1 MSVNWISHDRY
12 EEAIAASIANDKPI
26 LIYFH
31 SRSCRGCE
39 RLSSEVL
46 VDEAVQQAI
55 GKSTIPVWVE
65 VEGDRADE
73 RISALVGSH
82 IFIMSPVVQLIS
94 SSGDIFHKILNT
106 PLHTRLD
113 LGYTRV
119 HHDVEGTIDAS
130 QFLSQLALGLGKRD
144 LSNGDFMR
152 AEQQLS
158 AAAAQAPDVLAAEE
172 IAYWLPVARRSGQYA
187 EDAQSH
193 IDLPALSEVANEVR
207 RFCSLIC
214 RIPDAQL
221 MTDWPGP
228 PGQGGW
234 AHYTDCLREV
244 CLGVY
249 QTLLDAGNQATSR
262 RSAQGRPLT
271 QAQLIL
277 RDWQTSYR
285 TLQGTLH
292 GLSLQDWDRQHLHEN
307 YSLGKQRTIRNN
319 VVHCVMAEFW
329 AHGSAIRRTRE
340 VFAGAVDDNSRPVTA
355 TWQRFGPPPV
365 NFGSRAELLQIWEQ
379 RHEALVEELS
389 TVTDEELDFAQS
401 WWEGSSVSIRFRLNR
416 LGWHLQDHAAVVETI
431 CERIGRVRSETER
444 LAVRI
449 FTALGSAEGAMI
461 GLSGA
466 EKRALFQEAVA
477 LLRGKSGELPAL
489 YAMPGENDQNGV
501 APATANT
508 YATAE
513 A

>member
-1 MSVNWISHDRY
+1 MSINWISHDRY
-12 EEAIAASIANDKPI
+12 EEAISASIATDKPI

-39 RLSSEVL
+39 RLSSEVMA
-46 VDEAVQQAI
+46 DEVVEQAI
-55 GKSTIPVWVE
+55 AEATVPVWVE
-65 VEGDRADE
+65 VEGDRADA
-73 RISALVGSH
+73 RLSALIGSH

-94 SSGDIFHKILNT
+94 SNGDIFHKILNT

-119 HHDVEGTIDAS
+119 HHDVDGTIDAQ

-144 LSNGDFMR
+144 LFNRKFGR
-152 AEQQLS
+152 AEQLLS
-158 AAAAQAPDVLAAEE
+158 ALAVQAPDVLSAKEV
-172 IAYWLPVARRSGQYA
+172 AYWLPVARNAGHYA

-193 IDLPALSEVANEVR
+193 NNLPALSEITNEVR
-207 RFCSLIC
+207 RFCSIIC
-214 RIPDAQL
+214 RIPDSKL

-228 PGQGGW
+228 PGEDGW

-249 QTLLDAGNQATSR
+249 QTLLDAGNQATFL
-262 RSAQGRPLT
+262 RSKQGRPLT
-271 QAQLIL
+271 QTQLIL

-285 TLQGTLH
+285 ALQGTLH
-292 GLSLQDWDRQHLHEN
+292 GLSSRDWDVQHLHEN
-307 YSLGKQRTIRNN
+307 FSLGKQRTIRNN

-340 VFAGAVDDNSRPVTA
+340 IFAGAVDDNSRPVTS
-355 TWQRFGPPPV
+355 TWLQFGPPPA
-365 NFGSRAELLQIWEQ
+365 NFGSRAELFQTWEQ
-379 RHEALVEELS
+379 RHEALMDELS
-389 TVTDEELDFAQS
+389 TVEDEELEFAQS

-431 CERIGRVRSETER
+431 CERVGRTRSEAER
-444 LAVRI
+444 LVVRI

-461 GLSGA
+461 GLHAA
-466 EKRALFQEAVA
+466 EKRAFFRDALA
-477 LLRGKSGELPAL
+477 LLRSKSSELPAL
-489 YAMPGENDQNGV
+489 YAVNGEDFA
-501 APATANT
+501 APETESTNVTIAA
-508 YATAE
+508 
-513 A
+513 